1 MDLIIFI
8 SIHCFI
14 VGAAIGSFLSVCA
27 YRIPMGR
34 YEPVHDG
41 VKELPQPVSIWKP
54 ARSFC
59 PHCQKQLAWWH
70 NIPIISWFLLRGRCA
85 FCSERISFR
94 YVFIEIATAVL
105 CTLCY
110 WRYGLTLTALAA
122 FIFACAMVV
131 ITFIDLDY
139 MIIPDVITYPG
150 TVIGL
155 VIAVTNELS
164 GAPFNLPFEA
174 PFVASALDALLGLAA
189 GPGMLLSIYYFYLVV
204 RKREGIGLG
213 DVKLLAVVGAAFG
226 MDGALCTIFVGSIIG
241 AIVGVTLI
249 AIGKG
254 KFSQYIPFGPYL
266 AAAALLYIFD
276 GQMLLEWLAGVDS
289 PSRWWITHQ

>member
-1 MDLIIFI
+1 MDLILFI

-14 VGAAIGSFLSVCA
+14 FGAAIGSFLSVCA

-34 YEPVHDG
+34 YEPIHDN
-41 VKELPQPVSIWKP
+41 VKELPHPVSILKP

-59 PHCQKQLAWWH
+59 PDCQKQLLWWH
-70 NIPIISWFLLRGRCA
+70 NIPIVSWFLLRGRCA
-85 FCSERISFR
+85 FCSKPISFR
-94 YVFIEIATAVL
+94 YTFIEISTAAL

-122 FIFACAMVV
+122 FVFACALVV

-150 TVIGL
+150 TLLGL
-155 VIAVTNELS
+155 LIALANELFVPPS
-164 GAPFNLPFEA
+164 AQLLEP
-174 PFVASALDALLGLAA
+174 PFVASASAALLGLAA
-189 GPGMLLSIYYFYLVV
+189 GPGLLLSIYYFYLIV

-213 DVKLLAVVGAAFG
+213 DVKLLAVIGATFG
-226 MDGALCTIFVGSIIG
+226 MDGALSTIFVGSIIG
-241 AIVGVTLI
+241 AVVGVSLI
-249 AIGKG
+249 AVGRG

-276 GQMLLEWLAGVDS
+276 GQVVLEWLAGVE
-289 PSRWWITHQ
+289 PSASWWITHQ